1 MAVGIDRGLSQ
12 SWHRALGPLRL
23 VLKKVH
29 IAQFQGPVVTR
40 FDLLFPAPAPADD
53 CTASR
58 LRRVSVALVDEDD
71 ADSGGDVAALLVGGD
86 LQEILSVSIASSSSK
101 ITISEEAE
109 DGDRLLF

>member
-40 FDLLFPAPAPADD
+40 FDLLFPAPADD

-58 LRRVSVALVDEDD
+58 LRVSVALVDEDD